1 MSERALLP
9 AFVRE
14 AFDPEALRELDAALD
29 AGGPR
34 GDASAEAQLIDAER
48 QLLALED
55 ALCVAR
61 ALPGSTASHA
71 AGTSP
76 DAPAPSFAR
85 LEAALNDVPTRYAPF
100 FSRAAELFDLTED
113 AVRAELARLRAPKV
127 WSFAGL
133 PGITQVPVRGG
144 PRVAAAETLFVR
156 FAPGLR
162 FPAHRHTG
170 LERVLVLE
178 GSYEDDTG
186 IVHRAGELREWRPGS
201 AHSFRV
207 SPAEPCIIASVV
219 FGRRFDAWPLR
230 VLSAL
235 LGR

>member
-14 AFDPEALRELDAALD
+14 ALEPDAWLEGDGALD
-29 AGGPR
+29 AGAPR
-34 GDASAEAQLIDAER
+34 DEASGALLIDAER
-48 QLLALED
+48 QLLALEE
-55 ALCVAR
+55 ALWAAPAPSR
-61 ALPGSTASHA
+61 SAAHP

-76 DAPAPSFAR
+76 DVPAPSFAR
-85 LEAALNDVPTRYAPF
+85 LEAALCDFPTRYAPF
-100 FSRAAELFDLTED
+100 FTQAAELFDLSED

-133 PGITQVPVRGG
+133 PGISQVLVRGG

-178 GSYEDDTG
+178 GSYEDDG
-186 IVHRAGELREWRPGS
+186 GVVHRAGELREWSPS
-201 AHSFRV
+201 TSHAFRV
-207 SPAEPCIIASVV
+207 SHSEPCIIASVV

>member
-1 MSERALLP
+1 MSERAHLP

-14 AFDPEALRELDAALD
+14 AFDPEALREGDGGLQDDASSAAL
-29 AGGPR
+29 
-34 GDASAEAQLIDAER
+34 LLDAER
-48 QLLALED
+48 QLLALEE
-55 ALCVAR
+55 ALCTAR
-61 ALPGSTASHA
+61 ALPGSVAVSA
-71 AGTSP
+71 ERPAR

-85 LEAALNDVPTRYAPF
+85 LEAALSELPTRYAPF
-100 FSRAAELFDLTED
+100 FGHCAELFDVSED
-113 AVRAELARLRAPKV
+113 AVRAELARLRAPQV

-133 PGITQVPVRGG
+133 PGIAQVPVRGG

-178 GSYEDDTG
+178 GSYEDDG
-186 IVHRAGELREWRPGS
+186 GVVHRAGELREWAAGS

-207 SPAEPCIIASVV
+207 SPSAPCIIASVV
-219 FGRRFDAWPLR
+219 YGRRFEAWPLR
-230 VLSAL
+230 ALAGL